1 MQIQPNDNRRRTMQ
15 KLINQS
21 ARALA
26 LALDA
31 FGHWLADGPLSRA
44 LVQVAIATETKR

>member
-1 MQIQPNDNRRRTMQ
+1 MLDELNRQ
-15 KLINQS
+15 KLIHQS
-21 ARALA
+21 ARALV

-44 LVQVAIATETKR
+44 LVQLAIATDSKR